1 MKLVLAEKPSVAQS
15 IAKVLGA
22 TKREDGYLEGNGY
35 VVSWCVGHLV
45 ELSQPEAY
53 DEKYNKWAYNE
64 HDILQNQFTSYLS
77 FAVSNARIDF
87 IRAKIARLKRE
98 QVTDQYELIF
108 ARDSFEIEAILE
120 NEILVQAIRDI
131 REKER
136 YVFLA
141 RVLEEKRF
149 KEIAEELGMGEK
161 GVAAIYYRTVK
172 KLRDTLERGE

>member
-1 MKLVLAEKPSVAQS
+1 MFKKNIGS
-15 IAKVLGA
+15 
-22 TKREDGYLEGNGY
+22 
-35 VVSWCVGHLV
+35 
-45 ELSQPEAY
+45 
-53 DEKYNKWAYNE
+53 NE
-64 HDILQNQFTSYLS
+64 QDILQNQFTSYLS

-98 QVTDQYELIF
+98 QVTDQYELLLTQ
-108 ARDSFEIEAILE
+108 EVMEVEAIFE
-120 NEILVQAIRDI
+120 NEALTQAIKDI

-141 RVLEEKRF
+141 RVLEDKKF

-172 KLRDTLERGE
+172 KLRDILEGGV

>member
-1 MKLVLAEKPSVAQS
+1 MFKKN
-15 IAKVLGA
+15 
-22 TKREDGYLEGNGY
+22 NG
-35 VVSWCVGHLV
+35 S
-45 ELSQPEAY
+45 
-53 DEKYNKWAYNE
+53 NE

-98 QVTDQYELIF
+98 QATVQYELMITQ
-108 ARDSFEIEAILE
+108 DVFEMEVFFE
-120 NEILVQAIRDI
+120 NEALSQAINDI

-141 RVLEEKRF
+141 RVLDNKKF
-149 KEIAEELGMGEK
+149 KEIAKELDMGEK

-172 KLRDTLERGE
+172 KLRQMLEGGE

>member
-1 MKLVLAEKPSVAQS
+1 MFKKN
-15 IAKVLGA
+15 
-22 TKREDGYLEGNGY
+22 NG
-35 VVSWCVGHLV
+35 S
-45 ELSQPEAY
+45 
-53 DEKYNKWAYNE
+53 NE

-87 IRAKIARLKRE
+87 IRAKTARLKRE
-98 QVTDQYELIF
+98 QTTYQYELLFTRETFELEIF
-108 ARDSFEIEAILE
+108 ME
-120 NEILVQAIRDI
+120 NEVLSQAIKDI

-141 RVLEEKRF
+141 RVLEEKKF

-172 KLRDTLERGE
+172 KLRDILEGGE

>member
-1 MKLVLAEKPSVAQS
+1 MFKKNTGS
-15 IAKVLGA
+15 
-22 TKREDGYLEGNGY
+22 
-35 VVSWCVGHLV
+35 
-45 ELSQPEAY
+45 
-53 DEKYNKWAYNE
+53 NE

-98 QVTDQYELIF
+98 QATDQYELLFTQEI
-108 ARDSFEIEAILE
+108 FEIELFLE
-120 NEILVQAIRDI
+120 NEALSQAIKDI

-141 RVLEEKRF
+141 RVLEDKKF
-149 KEIAEELGMGEK
+149 KEIARELGMGEK

-172 KLRDTLERGE
+172 KLRDILEGGE